1 MRTGVLSD
9 LAIKSAY
16 PEYQPLHIGLSQA
29 TESVVFDRHQLIGV
43 RLPKDY
49 KPKKVPRFPVNDLN
63 NFSTLSSAPN
73 KSKQVYASIQGYRKK
88 LGSSNI
94 DTELRQNMKP
104 RITAANEPVAFMSN
118 NFELKKIGGVA
129 DRIKSDNVLSQA
141 NIYANMKQVPHNK
154 IMEANRAIRSDGA
167 KLANVERGINIE
179 NLDNLNRATK
189 SAQEKRETDY
199 VDYLTNEFVKTNG
212 GELYYNALTKNAYY
226 ERRNPLKEPNIY
238 GSKTIPMTYN
248 VDLRRKEDMTGKDI
262 MDYDPTIEYL
272 SQMKKE
278 AKKTRDELTK
288 EGDYIAPMDKEDT
301 EIKANEEY
309 SYSTKKPKTDKGREF
324 HKLNEDKPMKQEDI
338 DKIEDASTPIDPNEP
353 VLSKSKASQ
362 NDPKRIP
369 DNLAEFIKQREE
381 EKMKNPSYEIQEIDE
396 LIRKSSLKQQK
407 RIDKFQLTPTEY
419 KEKHGADSAEM
430 DKDYEREVE
439 YKKMMKTKDFSKLPE
454 SSDLGKKLRDKRGG
468 LIQHYT
474 DYYQNEIAP
483 IIIYREQMASHY
495 LEERNR
501 VYQEREDYDAMYN
514 EAFGTNP
521 NQLF

>member
-29 TESVVFDRHQLIGV
+29 TESVVFDRHDLIGV

-141 NIYANMKQVPHNK
+141 HIYANMKQVPHNK

-179 NLDNLNRATK
+179 NLDNLTKATK
-189 SAQEKRETDY
+189 SAQEKRETEY
-199 VDYLTNEFVKTNG
+199 VDYLTNEFVRTNG

-226 ERRNPLKEPNIY
+226 EKRNPLKEATGY

-248 VDLRRKEDMTGKDI
+248 VDLRRKEDMTGKNM

-272 SQMKKE
+272 SQMKKQ
-278 AKKTRDELTK
+278 AKQTKDELTK
-288 EGDYIAPMDKEDT
+288 EGEYIAPMDKEDT

-309 SYSTKKPKTDKGREF
+309 SYSTKKPFVVSK
-324 HKLNEDKPMKQEDI
+324 NEKPMKQEDI

-353 VLSKSKASQ
+353 VLYKSRASRS
-362 NDPKRIP
+362 DPKRIP

-381 EKMKNPSYEIQEIDE
+381 EKMKNLSYEEQEIDE
-396 LIRKSSLKQQK
+396 LISKSTLKQQK
-407 RIDKFQLTPTEY
+407 RIDKFELTPTQY
-419 KEKHGADSAEM
+419 KEKYGADSAQM
-430 DKDYEREVE
+430 NKDYEREVE
-439 YKKMMKTKDFSKLPE
+439 HKKMMKTKDFSKLPE
-454 SSDLGKKLRDKRGG
+454 SSDLGKKLRDKRGA

-483 IIIYREQMASHY
+483 IIIYREQVASNY
-495 LEERNR
+495 LEERDR
-501 VYQEREDYDAMYN
+501 LYQEREEFDVMYN
-514 EAFGTNP
+514 EAFATNP
-521 NQLF
+521 YHF